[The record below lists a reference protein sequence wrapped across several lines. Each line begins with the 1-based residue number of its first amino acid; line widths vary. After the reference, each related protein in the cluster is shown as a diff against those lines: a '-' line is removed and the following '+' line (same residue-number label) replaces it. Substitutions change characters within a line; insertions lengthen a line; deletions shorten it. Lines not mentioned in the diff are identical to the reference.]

1 MSSIPS
7 NNITAIGWM
16 MAAMVILGIVDNLVR
31 YIVDEISLWQFHTL
45 RSIVALVTVAL
56 LGGVFGVNLR
66 PKRLLAVLGR
76 SLFLAIA
83 MILYFG
89 CLGFFPISAAAAGL
103 FTAPV
108 LVVFIEAI
116 WSRKPIGPVRLVT
129 ALVGLCGALMVL
141 KPDVGGLGWPNLVP
155 ILAGLFYA
163 TGNVATR
170 KWCGGET
177 PWVLTWSYMMW
188 VLLIAG
194 MVSMYLQVNPGEG
207 FLGRVWVW
215 PTVLSWWIIVV
226 QAVVSVG
233 AIACL
238 MKAYLTG
245 DAAIVSVFE
254 YTLLIFASVTAY
266 ILFGTVVSPLGLLGM
281 LVITC
286 SGVVVAWRIKRAERL
301 ASVHVEAWQDNRSKL
316 FAQGTGHFVMPELND
331 GVDAVA
337 RDRE

>member
-1 MSSIPS
+1 
-7 NNITAIGWM
+7 
-16 MAAMVILGIVDNLVR
+16 MAMAILGIVDNLVH
-31 YIVDEISLWQFHTL
+31 YIVDDISLWQFHTL
-45 RSIVALVTVAL
+45 RSMVAVITVAIL
-56 LGGVFGVNLR
+56 KAVFGLNLR
-66 PKRLLAVLGR
+66 PKRLWAVLGR

-116 WSRKPIGPVRLVT
+116 WSRTPIGPVRLVM
-129 ALVGLCGALMVL
+129 AFVGLCGALMVL

-155 ILAGLFYA
+155 ILAGMFYA

-170 KWCGGET
+170 KWCEGES
-177 PWVLTWSYMMW
+177 PWVLTWSYMAW
-188 VLLIAG
+188 VLLIAAL
-194 MVSMYLQVNPGEG
+194 VSLYLQNNPGEG
-207 FLGRVWVW
+207 FLGRAWVW
-215 PTVLSWWIIVV
+215 PTALSWWIILL

-245 DAAIVSVFE
+245 DAPIVSIFE

-266 ILFGTVVSPLGLLGM
+266 ILFGAVVSPLGLLGM
-281 LVITC
+281 GVIIG
-286 SGVVVAWRIKRAERL
+286 SGLVVAWRVRRAE
-301 ASVHVEAWQDNRSKL
+301 
-316 FAQGTGHFVMPELND
+316 
-331 GVDAVA
+331 
-337 RDRE
+337 

>member
-1 MSSIPS
+1 MSSTPS
-7 NNITAIGWM
+7 NNTAAIGWM
-16 MAAMVILGIVDNLVR
+16 MTAMVILGIVDNLVP
-31 YIVDEISLWQFHTL
+31 YIVDDISLWQFHTL
-45 RSIVALVTVAL
+45 RSIVAVATVAL
-56 LGGVFGVNLR
+56 LGTVFGLNLR
-66 PKRLLAVLGR
+66 PKRLWAVLGR

-116 WSRKPIGPVRLVT
+116 WSRTPIGPVRLVT
-129 ALVGLCGALMVL
+129 AFVGLCGALMVL

-155 ILAGLFYA
+155 ILAGVFYA

-170 KWCGGET
+170 KWCEGET
-177 PWVLTWSYMMW
+177 PWVLTWSYMAW
-188 VLLIAG
+188 VLLIAAL
-194 MVSMYLQVNPGEG
+194 VSLYLQANPSEG
-207 FLGRVWVW
+207 FLGRAWVW
-215 PTVLSWWIIVV
+215 PTALSWWIILV

-245 DAAIVSVFE
+245 DAPIVSVFE

-266 ILFGTVVSPLGLLGM
+266 ILFGTIVSPLGVLGM
-281 LVITC
+281 VVIIG
-286 SGVVVAWRIKRAERL
+286 SGVVVAWRVQRAERL
-301 ASVHVEAWQDNRSKL
+301 ERNERPKQSEL
-316 FAQGTGHFVMPELND
+316 PEQL
-331 GVDAVA
+331 AP
-337 RDRE
+337 